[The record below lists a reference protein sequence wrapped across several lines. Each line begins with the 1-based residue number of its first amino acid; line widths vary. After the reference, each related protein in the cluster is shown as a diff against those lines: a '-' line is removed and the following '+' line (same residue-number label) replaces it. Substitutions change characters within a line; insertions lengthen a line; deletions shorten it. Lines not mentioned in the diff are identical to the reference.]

1 MIVLSR
7 IATLSLTLL
16 IAASAGAAVPPKPEC
31 PTFSEDQLAKIQAD
45 EIVVYAT
52 KNEDTGR
59 STATAVAEIAATEA
73 DIYAILVSEEHSEAA
88 SKAMQN
94 CTVNK
99 DEQIAAGHRRLTVT
113 YLMKVAYKDIQ
124 WTVVRDLYDGQGYL
138 HFEIDDSY
146 DNDFAYTQGYYAL
159 YPGSTSDRQIIVYVS
174 NIDTGL
180 KIPDWL
186 EDDLTQGSLKK
197 YLKYLKTA
205 AEAEAK

>member
-1 MIVLSR
+1 LTALTSL
-7 IATLSLTLL
+7 IALLTLP
-16 IAASAGAAVPPKPEC
+16 AAVAGAAVPPKPVC
-31 PTFSEDQLAKIQAD
+31 PTFTEDQLAKIQAD
-45 EIVVYAT
+45 EIVVFSV
-52 KNEDTGR
+52 KDEDTGR
-59 STATAVAEIAATEA
+59 STATAVAEIAASEA

-88 SKAMQN
+88 SKAMQK

-99 DEQIAAGHRRLTVT
+99 DEQVAPGHRRLTVT

-124 WTVVRDLYDGQGYL
+124 WTVNRDLYDGQGYL

-159 YPGSTSDRQIIVYVS
+159 YPGSAAGRQIIVYVS

-180 KIPDWL
+180 KIPTWL
-186 EDDLTQGSLKK
+186 EEDLTQGSLKK

-205 AEAEAK
+205 AEAEAN